1 MQKDRKTKCAKLEKI
16 VNIRTFSSAW
26 VHKIT
31 CHLWVMRTHQVIK
44 TVKRVLFSFIILV
57 GCAVSTFANTLLHLT
72 VIRFVITFNTIYVM
86 PINELTIYKALLIFY
101 SMSSLK
107 NKTLYNKRAWKELS
121 KVKVISFKD
130 PFRAVVE

>member
-1 MQKDRKTKCAKLEKI
+1 
-16 VNIRTFSSAW
+16 
-26 VHKIT
+26 
-31 CHLWVMRTHQVIK
+31 MRTHQVIK

-107 NKTLYNKRAWKELS
+107 NKTLYNKRA
-121 KVKVISFKD
+121 
-130 PFRAVVE
+130 